1 MSTRL
6 LMIKLNHNNVKV
18 VADSGG
24 EDLTF
29 FFQSFSLFKNT
40 KQQDHFQSNSNGFPC
55 TGLPFAQT
63 NARNMLGFPSLS
75 SKGWNFI
82 YPLMHRFIQYYQAFE
97 RTWSYQFNRDV
108 TVEQQWKATCSAD
121 ETSCTFAFT
130 IFVLLFQIYLLL
142 SQRGCFGRRYWLTCR
157 PIAKQFKQMLRKA
170 SEEDLCFNTSCFD
183 VCW

>member
-1 MSTRL
+1 MSKL
-6 LMIKLNHNNVKV
+6 LQIQEAKTWPKY
-18 VADSGG
+18 
-24 EDLTF
+24 F

-40 KQQDHFQSNSNGFPC
+40 KQQDHFQSNSK
-55 TGLPFAQT
+55 GLPVAQT
-63 NARNMLGFPSLS
+63 NARNMLGSPFLS

-121 ETSCTFAFT
+121 ETSCTFAVSILFT

-157 PIAKQFKQMLRKA
+157 PIAKQFTQMLRKA

>member
-1 MSTRL
+1 MSKL
-6 LMIKLNHNNVKV
+6 LQIQEAKTWPKYI
-18 VADSGG
+18 
-24 EDLTF
+24 

-40 KQQDHFQSNSNGFPC
+40 KQQDHFQSNSK
-55 TGLPFAQT
+55 GLPVAQT
-63 NARNMLGFPSLS
+63 NARNMLGSPFLS

-121 ETSCTFAFT
+121 ETSCTFAVSILFT

-157 PIAKQFKQMLRKA
+157 PRAKQFTQMLRKA

>member
-1 MSTRL
+1 MSKL
-6 LMIKLNHNNVKV
+6 LQIQEAKTWPKYI
-18 VADSGG
+18 
-24 EDLTF
+24 

-40 KQQDHFQSNSNGFPC
+40 KQQDHFQSNSK
-55 TGLPFAQT
+55 GLPVAQT
-63 NARNMLGFPSLS
+63 NARNMLGSPFLS

-108 TVEQQWKATCSAD
+108 TAEQQWKVTCSAD
-121 ETSCTFAFT
+121 ETSCTFAVSILFT

-157 PIAKQFKQMLRKA
+157 PIAKQFTQMLRKA

>member
-1 MSTRL
+1 MSKL
-6 LMIKLNHNNVKV
+6 LQIQEAKTWPKY
-18 VADSGG
+18 
-24 EDLTF
+24 F

-40 KQQDHFQSNSNGFPC
+40 KQQDHFQSNSK
-55 TGLPFAQT
+55 GLPVAQT
-63 NARNMLGFPSLS
+63 NARNMLGSPFLS

-121 ETSCTFAFT
+121 ETSCTFAVSILFT
-130 IFVLLFQIYLLL
+130 IFVSLFQIYLLL

-157 PIAKQFKQMLRKA
+157 PRAKQFTQMLRKA